1 MRKYINQ
8 IVLASIA
15 ILLIIASEM
24 PIQAQQSKNNNS
36 KNQAKQQATLCKD
49 TCRAKCVNSCTPPVG
64 ANCNHFIDKDGDGIN
79 DNRCSGMGIGRK
91 RKHGEVIHPDSVNGG
106 RGRGQG
112 KGESAHHGRKHRNRG
127 E

>member
-8 IVLASIA
+8 IVAALVLVTLSIA
-15 ILLIIASEM
+15 SVT
-24 PIQAQQSKNNNS
+24 PIQAQQRKNRKVNPP
-36 KNQAKQQATLCKD
+36 AKQQVASCKD
-49 TCRAKCVNSCTPPVG
+49 TCRANSVNPGFAPGG

-91 RKHGEVIHPDSVNGG
+91 RKHGEVILPDSVNGG

-112 KGESAHHGRKHRNRG
+112 KGEGTHHGRKHRNRG
-127 E
+127 K